1 MQRKYCKSEQYT
13 VHTVQVHNIG
23 TDEFEGLFFFKVP
36 LPCMIFLGGGFV
48 FFFGA
53 QLALSEEKP
62 VVVNAKTN
70 AILLCTNR
78 KMH

>member
-1 MQRKYCKSEQYT
+1 MQCYRNIATKNKQYT

-23 TDEFEGLFFFKVP
+23 TDVKCEGFFFVWFS
-36 LPCMIFLGGGFV
+36 CEGFV

-53 QLALSEEKP
+53 QLTFSEEKP
-62 VVVNAKTN
+62 IVVNAKTN